1 MIQFNG
7 KKFELHM
14 RRGKYKVGKK
24 RFENGKE
31 EFKYFIL
38 QYLLPIIGVSHNN
51 NLQDA
56 DSASFSNDSSLI
68 RQEKDR
74 IVFSINRQDLFFIE
88 QKMQLTD
95 DVLNLARNIIPAFLS
110 VAQYRMSGSYKSPQM
125 NYPSDEIHE
134 ENLKL
139 AVQKGICDWCTGTHN
154 SSFYRLVH
162 ILEQW
167 SVQTYEGKKVTFGFV
182 VDPHAKQQFQDDKYG
197 TWFDFIKDDYAA
209 TLTDC
214 IHSVILLDKNCC
226 FSQYLS
232 VTEGN
237 KIDEYC
243 LQSILPYRF
252 ARVID
257 KYVTGSRVGV
267 FLLNNGDII
276 ISKNKAIRLI
286 KRNLKWINLSYD
298 AFRNAVL
305 SRIPPDINLL
315 PSLIEEIYASTLD
328 VSLAHTGGI
337 ISVVVD
343 SEKLCDNSVGDEK
356 QSSILSSCD
365 YIKRRNSF
373 EEIEQ
378 ELKAANQGTNKLRVQ
393 EINKRLLK
401 RKAIISLI
409 GDKRF
414 NQIDRKLRAE
424 LISMDGACIIDLRGN
439 ICAFGAIIQNES
451 GSAGGGRSAA
461 ARRLSRFGLAVK
473 ISTDGYI
480 ELFIDGE
487 AVYSIK

>member
-1 MIQFNG
+1 MG
-7 KKFELHM
+7 KH
-14 RRGKYKVGKK
+14 

-31 EFKYFIL
+31 EYKYFL
-38 QYLLPIIGVSHNN
+38 LHYLLPIIGVSYNN
-51 NLQDA
+51 NLE
-56 DSASFSNDSSLI
+56 DSDNKGISGDPGLI
-68 RQEKDR
+68 RQEADR
-74 IVFSINRQDLFFIE
+74 LVFSVNRQELFYIE
-88 QKMQLTD
+88 QRVCLTE

-110 VAQYRMSGSYKSPQM
+110 VAQYRMSGTYKSPQI
-125 NYPSDEIHE
+125 NYPTEEIHE

-139 AVQKGICDWCTGTHN
+139 AVQKGICDWCAGMHN
-154 SSFYRLVH
+154 SSFYRLLQ

-182 VDPHAKQQFQDDKYG
+182 MDPRAKQHFDNNKYG

-214 IHSVILLDKNCC
+214 IHSVILLDKDCC
-226 FSQYLS
+226 FSEYLS

-237 KIDEYC
+237 IIDEYH
-243 LQSILPYRF
+243 LKGALPYRF

-276 ISKNKAIRLI
+276 ISKNQAIRLI
-286 KRNLKWINLSYD
+286 KRNLKWINFSYD
-298 AFRNAVL
+298 AFENAVL
-305 SRIPPDINLL
+305 PKISPDFPLL
-315 PSLIEEIYASTLD
+315 PSLIIEIYASMLD

-337 ISVVVD
+337 ISVVAD
-343 SEKLCDNSVGDEK
+343 PEILCSNMQGNEK

-365 YIKRRNSF
+365 YLKRRVSF
-373 EEIEQ
+373 EEIEL
-378 ELKAANQGTNKLRVQ
+378 ELKTVQSTSKLKPQ

-401 RKAIISLI
+401 RKAIMSLI
-409 GDKRF
+409 GDNRF
-414 NQIDRKLRAE
+414 DQIDRKLRAE
-424 LISMDGACIIDLRGN
+424 LISMDGACIIDTMGN

-480 ELFIDGE
+480 ELFIEGE